1 LSTGTIFD
9 IKKFAIHDGPGVRTT
24 VFLKGC
30 PLGCWLCHNPEGQST
45 EVELLLR
52 SGRCNRCGDCVE
64 YCPRDAI
71 SLSEEAVQIDR
82 YRCDLCGACVDV
94 CLPGA
99 LELAGR
105 EVSVNEVM
113 AEIEQDVVYYDQS
126 GGGVTFSGGEPLAQP
141 TFLLALLR
149 ACRERGIRT
158 ALDTS
163 GYAAPGVFRRIARHV
178 DLFLYDLKLMSEER
192 HREFTG
198 VSVAPIHDNLRWLS
212 GQSASVV
219 VRFPLLPGIN
229 DDGDNVGATGE
240 FLSSLAV
247 LYPVDILPYHRMG
260 VDKYVRLD
268 REYRMPDLEPPS
280 RDGLGAVV
288 EQLRGYGLRVTVR
301 GEEEWA

>member
-1 LSTGTIFD
+1 MSTGTIFD

-30 PLGCWLCHNPEGQST
+30 PLSCWFCHNPEGQSS

-52 SGRCNRCGDCVE
+52 SGRCNRCGDCVDC
-64 YCPRDAI
+64 CPRDAI
-71 SLSEEAVQIDR
+71 TLNEEAVQIDR

-105 EVSVNEVM
+105 EVSVGEVM
-113 AEIEQDVVYYDQS
+113 AEVEQDVVYYDQS

-141 TFLLALLR
+141 SFLLALLR

-163 GYAAPGVFRRIARHV
+163 GYAAPGVFRRIAGHV

-212 GQSASVV
+212 EQNASVV

-229 DDGDNVGATGE
+229 DDGDNLRAIGE

-247 LYPVDILPYHRMG
+247 LYPLDILPYHRMG

-268 REYRMPDLEPPS
+268 RGYRMPDLEPPS
-280 RDGLGAVV
+280 RERLGAVV
-288 EQLRGYGLRVTVR
+288 GQLSGYGLRVTVR
-301 GEEEWA
+301 GEERWA